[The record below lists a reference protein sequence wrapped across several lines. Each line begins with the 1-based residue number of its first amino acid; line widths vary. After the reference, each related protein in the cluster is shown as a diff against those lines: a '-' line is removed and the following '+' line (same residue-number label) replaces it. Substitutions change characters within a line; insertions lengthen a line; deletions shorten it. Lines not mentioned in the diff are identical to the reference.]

1 MENGIVL
8 RGKFGVKKKVLI
20 GIVTIFAIG
29 GMVANFLSEKAE
41 TPPEQMENLDLTKNE
56 NRFYLSDTE
65 YKENMEKVVKPYI
78 ENYLI
83 EGTFHGFQDISLHYK
98 QYKNPAGK
106 AKIVIQHG
114 FTENAEKYEE
124 VIYYFLKEG
133 YSVYVMDLRGHGY
146 SEREIDNSSKVYVKH
161 FSDYVEDLKCFMEQ
175 IVTKEEGEKPCFLYA
190 HSMGGGVGAYFLETY
205 PKYFKAAILTAP
217 MMEIECGD
225 YPEKVAETIAAIM
238 NATGKGKEYIWGQG
252 PFSADYHFEKSSC
265 GTEERYEYFFNLKK
279 EYTEYQTNSGTFTWL
294 KTCIDATQQ
303 MTSREYASKVEC
315 PVLLFQAEND
325 KMVKRSGQYRFVKN
339 TKQTQLVCVEDA
351 RHEIYTMESK
361 IRIPYFN
368 TIFEFLDNY
377 SKPRI

>member
-8 RGKFGVKKKVLI
+8 RGKFGAKKKALI
-20 GIVTIFAIG
+20 SAVTIFAIG
-29 GMVANFLSEKAE
+29 GVVASFLSETTE
-41 TPPEQMENLDLTKNE
+41 TPPEQMENLDLTKTKNQ
-56 NRFYLSDTE
+56 FYLSDIG

-78 ENYLI
+78 QHYLT
-83 EGTFHGFQDISLHYK
+83 EGTFYGFQDISLHYE
-98 QYKNPAGK
+98 QYKNTMGK
-106 AKIVIQHG
+106 GKVVIQHG

-146 SEREIDNSSKVYVKH
+146 SEREINNSSKVYVKH

-175 IVTKEEGEKPCFLYA
+175 IVTKEEVEKPCYLYA
-190 HSMGGGVGAYFLETY
+190 HSMGGGVSAYFLETY
-205 PKYFKAAILTAP
+205 PQYFKAAILTAP

-225 YPEKVAETIAAIM
+225 YPEKVAETIAVIM
-238 NATGKGKEYIWGQG
+238 DTMGRGKEYIWGQG

-265 GTEERYEYFFNLKK
+265 GTEERYEYFLNLKK
-279 EYTEYQTNSGTFTWL
+279 ECTEYQTSSGTFAWL
-294 KTCIDATQQ
+294 KTCIAATNR
-303 MTSREYASKVEC
+303 MTSKANASKVEC

-325 KMVKRSGQYRFVKN
+325 KMVKRNGQYRFVKN
-339 TKQTQLVCVEDA
+339 SKQTQMVFVEDS

-368 TIFEFLDNY
+368 TIFEFLD
-377 SKPRI
+377 KKG